1 MLSDSFCGGTPTDDE
16 GHSSGLSCV
25 CPQGCGR
32 QLKTNDVADADRV
45 GIVTATMG
53 SGDVFWTGG
62 LDGAVDGDDV
72 VIAAACPTEG
82 SVVTVDVCHPQFA
95 ACLVGGAMND
105 NKGDL
110 SHKYN
115 FFVLERKFPGIDR
128 KLKKMRAGWQ

>member
-1 MLSDSFCGGTPTDDE
+1 MGRRTGIFRKLSVGIQSA
-16 GHSSGLSCV
+16 
-25 CPQGCGR
+25 
-32 QLKTNDVADADRV
+32 DVADADRV
-45 GIVTATMG
+45 GVVTATMG

-82 SVVTVDVCHPQFA
+82 SVVTVDVCHQQFA

-105 NKGDL
+105 KGDL